1 MQFEKTDKICCV
13 VLRFRIYILLLTT
26 YARLLCILL
35 KSLSIVILEFDDK
48 FSQSSRFCW
57 GSNFSLS
64 LNLEPQ
70 SYLVP
75 DFKNKIDLSP
85 DISGIARYL
94 SPPFCR
100 GSFGGYTEGFFVYG
114 SGLEIISRS
123 RWGIFWTTKE
133 MTMSWDSWLKSI
145 QLSFCPLSE
154 NDELFL
160 HSPPL
165 FFSDTLIINN

>member
-100 GSFGGYTEGFFVYG
+100 GSFGGYTEGFLFTDPDWRLFQ
-114 SGLEIISRS
+114 GLGGDNER
-123 RWGIFWTTKE
+123 
-133 MTMSWDSWLKSI
+133 
-145 QLSFCPLSE
+145 
-154 NDELFL
+154 NDHELGL
-160 HSPPL
+160 VIKVN
-165 FFSDTLIINN
+165 TA

>member
-1 MQFEKTDKICCV
+1 MRLSHLQCFWFRNFSKIWIPLIISKCNLKRLIRSA
-13 VLRFRIYILLLTT
+13 VLCSDFVYIFSYWQLMRVC
-26 YARLLCILL
+26 YAFYSNLYL
-35 KSLSIVILEFDDK
+35 VILGFDDK

-64 LNLEPQ
+64 LNLEPH

-100 GSFGGYTEGFFVYG
+100 GSFGGYTEGFLFTDPDWRLFQ
-114 SGLEIISRS
+114 GLGGGQRKKWPWAGT
-123 RWGIFWTTKE
+123 R
-133 MTMSWDSWLKSI
+133 D
-145 QLSFCPLSE
+145 
-154 NDELFL
+154 
-160 HSPPL
+160 
-165 FFSDTLIINN
+165 

>member
-1 MQFEKTDKICCV
+1 MRLSHLQCFWFRNFSKIWIPLIISKCNLKRRIRSA
-13 VLRFRIYILLLTT
+13 VLCSDFVYILLLTT

-64 LNLEPQ
+64 LNLEPH

-100 GSFGGYTEGFFVYG
+100 GSFGGYTEGFLFTG
-114 SGLEIISRS
+114 PDWRLFQGLGGGYFGQRKKWPWAGT
-123 RWGIFWTTKE
+123 R
-133 MTMSWDSWLKSI
+133 D
-145 QLSFCPLSE
+145 
-154 NDELFL
+154 
-160 HSPPL
+160 
-165 FFSDTLIINN
+165 